1 MLFNDQT
8 DLYAISLQCLITR
21 QALEAIK
28 RGMRLTRSATPKAM
42 MTRAGALTGIAY
54 KARDYDQAIA
64 DLNALRDAANAQLS

>member
-1 MLFNDQT
+1 MLFSEQS

-28 RGMRLTRSATPKAM
+28 RGMRLTKTATPARM
-42 MTRAGALTGIAY
+42 MEWAGKLTGVKY
-54 KARDYDQAIA
+54 KARAYDQAIA

>member
-1 MLFNDQT
+1 MQFNDQA
-8 DLYAISLQCLITR
+8 DLHVISLQCLITR

-28 RGMRLTRSATPKAM
+28 RGMILTRGATPRAM

-64 DLNALRDAANAQLS
+64 DLNALRGAANAQLS

>member
-1 MLFNDQT
+1 MQFNDQA

-28 RGMRLTRSATPKAM
+28 RGMRLTKGATPKAM

-54 KARDYDQAIA
+54 KARDYDKAIA
-64 DLNALRDAANAQLS
+64 DLNVLRAEANAQLS

>member
-1 MLFNDQT
+1 MQFNDQAN
-8 DLYAISLQCLITR
+8 LHVISLQCLITR

-28 RGMRLTRSATPKAM
+28 RGMRLTKNATPKVM

-54 KARDYDQAIA
+54 KARAYDQAIA